1 MKIAV
6 LFPGQGSQYL
16 GMGREFIET
25 DADCAAIMEQ
35 AEAVCD
41 FPLRKLCL
49 EGPLEELTRAI
60 HLQPAITVT
69 NLVCWQ
75 ALQKAWGE
83 KVVASC
89 FAGHSLGEY
98 SALCAAGVF
107 SVQDAMRLVARRG
120 MLMDREGQKHPGAM
134 RAVLGLSVAEIEEIV
149 GQCVDSG
156 VATVANHNTE
166 QQIVISGEVAALDAI
181 GTLAAARGAKVIPL
195 AVSVA
200 NHSPLVADAVPDFA
214 AFMDGV
220 EFNRPQTPVYFNV
233 SATVEEQPII
243 IREMMARQ
251 IASRVRWFEL
261 IQAMIAQGVDTF
273 IEVGPKAVLKGMMR
287 KIAPKGYVCQ
297 ALQVDSP
304 DSLAACLEQMG
315 ID

>member
-49 EGPLEELTRAI
+49 EGPIEELTRAI

-69 NLVCWQ
+69 NLVCWL
-75 ALQKAWGE
+75 ALQKAWGD
-83 KVVASC
+83 KAVASC

-98 SALCAAGVF
+98 SALCAAGVL
-107 SVQDAMRLVARRG
+107 SVQDTMRLVARRG

-149 GQCVDSG
+149 GQCVGAG

-181 GTLAAARGAKVIPL
+181 GAIAAERGAKIIPFI
-195 AVSVA
+195 VSFMYF
-200 NHSPLVADAVPDFA
+200 HPCLVQNNSD
-214 AFMDGV
+214 
-220 EFNRPQTPVYFNV
+220 
-233 SATVEEQPII
+233 
-243 IREMMARQ
+243 
-251 IASRVRWFEL
+251 
-261 IQAMIAQGVDTF
+261 
-273 IEVGPKAVLKGMMR
+273 
-287 KIAPKGYVCQ
+287 
-297 ALQVDSP
+297 
-304 DSLAACLEQMG
+304 
-315 ID
+315 